1 MQEHSMT
8 TLIAVISFAMAL
20 GALWFSSE
28 LAKRADARGKIAVK
42 PHIASMNEALRR
54 AEQKIRELSRGL
66 EAAAHDIKIL
76 KVEKAELERDI
87 GIAPPV
93 QPRHSLSKIPTGTLT
108 EVRETQP
115 FVPSGV
121 FNA

>member
-1 MQEHSMT
+1 MT

-76 KVEKAELERDI
+76 KVEKA
-87 GIAPPV
+87 
-93 QPRHSLSKIPTGTLT
+93 
-108 EVRETQP
+108 
-115 FVPSGV
+115 
-121 FNA
+121 